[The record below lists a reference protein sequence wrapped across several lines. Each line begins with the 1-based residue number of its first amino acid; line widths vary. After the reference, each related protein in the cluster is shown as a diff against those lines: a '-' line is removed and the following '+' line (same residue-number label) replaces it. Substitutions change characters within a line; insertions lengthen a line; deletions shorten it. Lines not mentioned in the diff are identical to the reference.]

1 MLEGAEDLGAEL
13 GVEGFAGD
21 EGEQLVSQRH
31 RVQRVGQA
39 ELQHCGGHRDG
50 AARQPWGGRGGRG
63 SRGPKSAPVM
73 PKAPPKRPRI
83 SPSSPH
89 VYRSRPPRRSAARTA
104 PTHAAPPP
112 PRSEPKPGPAP
123 HPAPGPPSPRE
134 KKTRAGAKNPR
145 ENEGGGVTSPNKE
158 RGAWPCRF

>member
-1 MLEGAEDLGAEL
+1 MLEGAEDFGAEL

-83 SPSSPH
+83 SPSSPSRLS
-89 VYRSRPPRRSAARTA
+89 VASSPSQRSSNSANSRSTASTEIGTETGTGTASRSGAAITA
-104 PTHAAPPP
+104 
-112 PRSEPKPGPAP
+112 G
-123 HPAPGPPSPRE
+123 
-134 KKTRAGAKNPR
+134 KKARAGAKNPR